1 MTDAKIHFMGCM
13 SAAKLDESQRAKL
26 NALVES
32 CPSLLALHVYPNLDT
47 TSEENIPSGIAMYFP
62 MNAKVD
68 STILSDSLFQ
78 TMCVSKVLASPH
90 GKELDDEHFVKSAT
104 AIGEAVDQFPKIPV
118 TGDTRH
124 PVTNQDKHQWSPE
137 LGGEGSFVG
146 AYYQMDTHREKAYY
160 LVARGTVPLVVRDLK
175 ALVAEDEPTF
185 AELLNEKKF
194 RDVMKNADY
203 VAHRN
208 VQRNLANVAEAL
220 QVSILRTDDIGG
232 KLNDPH
238 ESYRERACPQ
248 CTLDAYTIRAT
259 TYNKDPAAV
268 LYNGVVPSQ
277 DLHKLDDQKYFV
289 VENPNDG
296 IHVVRFSKRS
306 ELAAV
311 PIDTGRSNSVPK
323 ENAAVRPKKSSAL
336 KIKQSAINQGIVWE
350 NQKNLKQHPDLV
362 AGVFQP
368 LGKDMKLTLRSAG
381 WDPEEP
387 IGVLVCMAAKIYNP
401 ALKRP

>member
-1 MTDAKIHFMGCM
+1 MTDAKIHFMGCT
-13 SAAKLDESQRAKL
+13 SAAKLDSSQRTKL

-32 CPSLLALHVYPNLDT
+32 CPTLLALHVYPNLDC
-47 TSEENIPSGIAMYFP
+47 SSDDNIPSGIAMYFP
-62 MNAKVD
+62 MDTKVD
-68 STILSDSLFQ
+68 STIVSDSLFQ

-90 GKELDDEHFVKSAT
+90 GQELDDEHFVKSAT

-160 LVARGTVPLVVRDLK
+160 LVARGTAPLVVRDIKTLI
-175 ALVAEDEPTF
+175 AEDEPTF
-185 AELLNEKKF
+185 ADLLNEKKY
-194 RDVMKNADY
+194 RDVLKNAAY

-259 TYNKDPAAV
+259 VYNKSPAAV
-268 LYNGVVPSQ
+268 LYNGVVPVE

-296 IHVVRFSKRS
+296 IHVVRFSKS
-306 ELAAV
+306 STLAAV
-311 PIDTGRSNSVPK
+311 PIDTGRSNGPQG
-323 ENAAVRPKKSSAL
+323 AVSRPKKSSAL
-336 KIKQSAINQGIVWE
+336 KIKQSSVNQGIVWE
-350 NQKNLKQHPDLV
+350 NQKTLKQHPDLM
-362 AGVFQP
+362 AGAFQP

-387 IGVLVCMAAKIYNP
+387 IGVLVCMAAKIYNG
-401 ALKRP
+401 ALTRP